1 MSRRILAVITL
12 CLLTLPLVAQ
22 VPQVRISP
30 YAEVKQRVGL
40 TDFGITYHRPGVKG
54 RVIWGELLKY
64 DEVWRAGANE
74 PTIITWSDTVTV
86 AGTKLA
92 PGSYRLVVIPR
103 ASGPWTVIFNSEVK
117 NWGTVYDSTFDVSRI
132 PVAPVAAPHEEW
144 MSFTFGDLSAA
155 GATLVLR
162 WEKIAIPLP
171 LQVNTAGKFATLARS
186 AYGTVL
192 GTLMAQA
199 RYLMDN
205 DGSLADAAKIADQAN
220 AIEEGA
226 GTLRLKAEI
235 MAKQGKYADAAK
247 TAEKA
252 IQVGKSRNPN
262 FNTTALDN
270 FIKDWKEKAGGKK

>member
-1 MSRRILAVITL
+1 MSRHILAASTL
-12 CLLTLPLVAQ
+12 CLLTLSLVAQ
-22 VPQVRISP
+22 VPPVRISP

-54 RVIWGELLKY
+54 REIWGKLLPY
-64 DEVWRAGANE
+64 NEVWRAGANE
-74 PTIITWSDTVTV
+74 PTIITWSDSVTV
-86 AGTKLA
+86 AGTKFA
-92 PGSYRLVVIPR
+92 PGSYRFVVIPR
-103 ASGPWTVIFNSEVK
+103 ASGPWTVVFNSEVK
-117 NWGTVYDSTFDVSRI
+117 NWGTVYDSSYDMARI
-132 PVAPVAAPHEEW
+132 PVTPVTAPHEEW
-144 MSFTFGDLSAA
+144 MSFTFTDLSAA
-155 GATLVLR
+155 GATLMLR

-171 LQVNTAGKFATLARS
+171 LQVNTAGKYATLARS

-192 GTLMAQA
+192 GTLTAQA
-199 RYLMDN
+199 RYLLEN
-205 DGSLADAAKIADQAN
+205 DGSLVDAAKIVDQAN

-235 MAKQGKYADAAK
+235 LAKQGKYADAVK

-270 FIKDWKEKAGGKK
+270 FIKDWKEKAEKK